1 MTYRPVLFPHCCLEP
16 AFLVPFARF
25 GLGHTYKKKERN
37 AFSSIL
43 VGVSVWGTAVTATAL
58 QKTCMK
64 INYKGRSFNLFPGPL
79 EDKLE
84 RVWPLHSLLLVAFSA
99 IT

>member
-1 MTYRPVLFPHCCLEP
+1 MNVPFCYPHCCLEP
-16 AFLVPFARF
+16 AFFVPFARF
-25 GLGHTYKKKERN
+25 GSEHTHTKQRN

-58 QKTCMK
+58 KKTRMK

-84 RVWPLHSLLLVAFSA
+84 RAWPLHSLLLVAFSA
-99 IT
+99 ST